1 MATATKRKTT
11 TKANSTKKA
20 APKKTAAKK
29 PAAKKASAKPTT
41 KKAAASQTT
50 AKSSAAKSKA
60 PSKTAAEKIMTES
73 QIRRMPNKDYMND
86 KQLSY
91 FRARLMEQREEVL
104 GREREIRE
112 RLNHRESA
120 ADPVDRAATEEE
132 RWLDLR
138 LRDRESKL
146 LRKIDSALER
156 IRNHEYGYCEE
167 TGEEIGIPR
176 LLARPTATLCID
188 AKDTTEQIQAQ
199 YRD

>member
-1 MATATKRKTT
+1 MATATKSKTT
-11 TKANSTKKA
+11 NKKA
-20 APKKTAAKK
+20 APKKAADKN
-29 PAAKKASAKPTT
+29 PAAKTT
-41 KKAAASQTT
+41 S
-50 AKSSAAKSKA
+50 KS
-60 PSKTAAEKIMTES
+60 AAEKIMTES

>member
-11 TKANSTKKA
+11 TKASSAKKA
-20 APKKTAAKK
+20 APKKA
-29 PAAKKASAKPTT
+29 AAKKAAGPAAA
-41 KKAAASQTT
+41 KKAAP
-50 AKSSAAKSKA
+50 K
-60 PSKTAAEKIMTES
+60 KTAAEKIMTES

-86 KQLSY
+86 KQLSF
-91 FRARLMEQREEVL
+91 FRARLLEQREEVL

>member
-11 TKANSTKKA
+11 TKASSAKKA
-20 APKKTAAKK
+20 APKKAAAKATA
-29 PAAKKASAKPTT
+29 P
-41 KKAAASQTT
+41 
-50 AKSSAAKSKA
+50 AKSV
-60 PSKTAAEKIMTES
+60 AEKVMTES

-86 KQLSY
+86 KQLAF
-91 FRARLMEQREEVL
+91 FRAQLLEQREEVL

>member
-1 MATATKRKTT
+1 MANAK
-11 TKANSTKKA
+11 
-20 APKKTAAKK
+20 KKTAQ
-29 PAAKKASAKPTT
+29 AADAQ
-41 KKAAASQTT
+41 ASQGGLL
-50 AKSSAAKSKA
+50 
-60 PSKTAAEKIMTES
+60 TEE
-73 QIRRMPNKDYMND
+73 QIRAMSEDEYMNEAQLAFF
-86 KQLSY
+86 KQ
-91 FRARLMEQREEVL
+91 RLLEQRAEVL
-104 GREREIRE
+104 EREREIRE

-146 LRKIDSALER
+146 LRKIDSALES
-156 IRNHEYGYCEE
+156 IRHKEYGYCEQ
-167 TGEEIGIPR
+167 TGEPIGIPR

>member
-11 TKANSTKKA
+11 TKAGSTKKA
-20 APKKTAAKK
+20 APKKTAAKPAAKKSAPKK
-29 PAAKKASAKPTT
+29 PAAKTT
-41 KKAAASQTT
+41 AAA
-50 AKSSAAKSKA
+50 
-60 PSKTAAEKIMTES
+60 PKTSAEKIMTES

-86 KQLSY
+86 KQLSF

>member
-1 MATATKRKTT
+1 MTKTASARKKTT
-11 TKANSTKKA
+11 KTASKA
-20 APKKTAAKK
+20 APKKSAAAKV
-29 PAAKKASAKPTT
+29 
-41 KKAAASQTT
+41 
-50 AKSSAAKSKA
+50 
-60 PSKTAAEKIMTES
+60 MTES
-73 QIRRMPNKDYMND
+73 QIRRMPQKDYMND
-86 KQLSY
+86 KQLDL
-91 FRARLMEQREEVL
+91 FRMRLLEQREEVL

-112 RLNHRESA
+112 RLNYRESA

-156 IRNHEYGYCEE
+156 IRNREYGYCEE
-167 TGEEIGIPR
+167 TGEAIGIPR